1 MANTPAQLEA
11 LKALREAF
19 PVGSTL
25 YIILRKRSRSGG
37 QAKVTLMGLEAWTH
51 KAEGPMA
58 RPIFPH
64 HSVAVTLGLK
74 VSSWEGHDTVVLPG
88 FTPQG
93 WIAEQL
99 SRAIHGDPTAIT
111 ERAI

>member
-19 PVGSTL
+19 PIGSTL

-37 QAKVTLMGLEAWTH
+37 SCHVTLMGLEAWTH

-58 RPIFPH
+58 RPVFPH
-64 HSVAVTLGLK
+64 HYVATTLGLK
-74 VSSWEGHDTVVLPG
+74 RGTWEGHDVVTLSG
-88 FTPQG
+88 YTPQG